1 MLVIHPKDRTT
12 AMLTALY
19 DGMPDAQLL
28 DCTLSGK
35 AIAHVLSHTPQSERI
50 MLLGHGCD
58 RGLFWRED
66 DTKDGFDRIV
76 VGHSHAYYL
85 RRHGG
90 IIVAVFC
97 NADIFAKSEGLHGL
111 YTGMIIT
118 EMSEAALYG
127 IKTTQ
132 DELDRENDLFA
143 SRLRSLLDKE
153 VPLHHIPL
161 RMKEMDDARTPLT
174 TFNYNNIHYL

>member
-1 MLVIHPKDRTT
+1 
-12 AMLTALY
+12 MLTALY
-19 DGMPDAQLL
+19 DGMPDARLL
-28 DCTLSGK
+28 DCTLSGN
-35 AIAHVLSHTPQSERI
+35 AIAHVLRHTPQSERI

-76 VGHSHAYYL
+76 VGHNHAYHL

-90 IIVAVFC
+90 NIVAVFC

-111 YTGMIIT
+111 YTGMIIS
-118 EMSEAALYG
+118 EMSEAALYD
-127 IKTTQ
+127 IETTQ

-143 SRLRSLLDKE
+143 SRLRRLLDEE

-161 RMKEMDDARTPLT
+161 RMKEMDDAHTPLT

>member
-1 MLVIHPKDRTT
+1 M
-12 AMLTALY
+12 A
-19 DGMPDAQLL
+19 
-28 DCTLSGK
+28 
-35 AIAHVLSHTPQSERI
+35 
-50 MLLGHGCD
+50 
-58 RGLFWRED
+58 RG

-76 VGHSHAYYL
+76 VGHNHAYHL

-90 IIVAVFC
+90 NIVAVFC

-111 YTGMIIT
+111 YTGMIIS
-118 EMSEAALYG
+118 EMSEAALYD
-127 IKTTQ
+127 IETTQ

-143 SRLRSLLDKE
+143 SRLRRLLDEE

-161 RMKEMDDARTPLT
+161 RMKEMDDAHTPLT